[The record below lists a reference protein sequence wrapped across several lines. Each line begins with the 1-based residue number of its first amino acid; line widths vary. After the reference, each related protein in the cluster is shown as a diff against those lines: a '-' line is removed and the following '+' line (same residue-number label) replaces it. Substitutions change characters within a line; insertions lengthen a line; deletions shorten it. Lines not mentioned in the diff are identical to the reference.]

1 MIWNNVELFNV
12 YETEKRTDGA
22 IKLYRFPKAARDRFA
37 IEKPNYVADVGNMT
51 TGCEIRFVT
60 KAADVLISSEY
71 YNGTVEIYR
80 GDFFC
85 RVEHL
90 QAGVIQRITLREDTA
105 LDVYP
110 ITTKKRFAPNV
121 WRIVFDHD
129 YCAVIHDIHA
139 FAPIRPPM
147 QSELPD
153 KKLLAYGSSITHSAH
168 AVMYTN
174 SYLYTLARALNV
186 DAMCKGMGGSCFVQK
201 EVADYIHSVVDPVD
215 TIITGVLEKA
225 GINGKS
231 SMADAISKIW
241 QGGAVD
247 EATTTTFADNLS
259 SRFQTAITT
268 AIDGIDTNKLKK
280 PWHKIME
287 SLTSDTKFEFNI
299 DKNWDP
305 SKGGS
310 PILSVTPNWSSYATG
325 GFPED
330 GLFYANHNELVG
342 RFSNGKTAVA
352 NNAQIVEGIK
362 YGVKQAMMEAMAN
375 GGFGSGEITIH
386 NHTSLDGRE
395 VAQNTNKYNSTRG
408 TQIFGNQTNYNF
420 GF

>member
-80 GDFFC
+80 GDFLC

-105 LDVYP
+105 LDIYP

-168 AVMYTN
+168 AVLYTN

-201 EVADYIHSVVDPVD
+201 EVTDYIVTEDWDVALLELGINMVDSYPVSTFEERATYLVENMVKTGKPVVLISNFRSFRNIDGVAYHQENDDYIACLESIYKKLKQDNLFFIHGKDIVTDWEYLSADLLHPSPYGHGEIGRKIAD
-215 TIITGVLEKA
+215 TIK
-225 GINGKS
+225 NQF
-231 SMADAISKIW
+231 KI
-241 QGGAVD
+241 
-247 EATTTTFADNLS
+247 L
-259 SRFQTAITT
+259 
-268 AIDGIDTNKLKK
+268 
-280 PWHKIME
+280 
-287 SLTSDTKFEFNI
+287 
-299 DKNWDP
+299 
-305 SKGGS
+305 
-310 PILSVTPNWSSYATG
+310 
-325 GFPED
+325 
-330 GLFYANHNELVG
+330 
-342 RFSNGKTAVA
+342 
-352 NNAQIVEGIK
+352 
-362 YGVKQAMMEAMAN
+362 
-375 GGFGSGEITIH
+375 
-386 NHTSLDGRE
+386 
-395 VAQNTNKYNSTRG
+395 
-408 TQIFGNQTNYNF
+408 
-420 GF
+420 